1 MGEATA
7 MNSRIQGTSPMRIS
21 MFARSS
27 SRLRGAFRLG
37 RGGMPAAVRDADL
50 IHRFVDSGRHTTQ
63 TFREQ
68 PGRRQGR

>member
-1 MGEATA
+1 
-7 MNSRIQGTSPMRIS
+7 MRRQEYRRQL
-21 MFARSS
+21 A
-27 SRLRGAFRLG
+27 LLAFLSV
-37 RGGMPAAVRDADL
+37 ANL